1 MRICYISDSKAG
13 HVAQAHGL
21 FFALK
26 RQYDQAELIELPVQ
40 SVSIIALIIYWL
52 SRGRF
57 GQLPDALKQQSI
69 DLFIVVGHR
78 THWTG
83 VLLKKI
89 FKNSRLLV
97 LMTPSLPLS
106 WFDFAIIPA
115 HDRGKAMIE
124 NRCPRARRE
133 AMLRDQG
140 SSMSSSAAQDEGKKN
155 QHIFISQGALNPII
169 NQHRHETKRSLILI
183 GGPSKR
189 HGWSMDQLI
198 AQVEQVIADH
208 PDHQFTLTTS
218 RRTPTDFLNQDLFQ
232 NLPTTVSV
240 FPVQKTPKCWLFEQL
255 QLASEVWVTE
265 DSVSMLYEALT
276 AGCQVHLLQMPRLK
290 EDRITRSVDQLLEQG
305 LVSHV
310 SHQSEQ
316 LQQASPFT
324 LNEAE
329 RAAHWLLQHLQ
340 KNHVEEIQH

>member
-1 MRICYISDSKAG
+1 MRICYVSDGKAG

-26 RQYDQAELIELPVQ
+26 RQYDQVELIELPVQ
-40 SVSIIALIIYWL
+40 SVSIIALFIYWL

-57 GQLPDALKQQSI
+57 GQLPDVLKQQSI

-106 WFDFAIIPA
+106 WFDFAIIPI
-115 HDRGKAMIE
+115 HDNPLE
-124 NRCPRARRE
+124 H
-133 AMLRDQG
+133 D
-140 SSMSSSAAQDEGKKN
+140 SV
-155 QHIFISQGALNPII
+155 FISQGALNPII
-169 NQHRHETKRSLILI
+169 NQHRHEIKRSLILI

-198 AQVEQVIADH
+198 AQVEQVIADN
-208 PDHQFTLTTS
+208 PDHQFILTTS
-218 RRTPTDFLNQDLFQ
+218 RRTPTDFLTQDLIQ

-240 FPVQKTPKCWLFEQL
+240 FPVDQTPKGWLFEQL

-276 AGCQVHLLQMPRLK
+276 AGCQVHLLRMPRLK

-310 SHQSEQ
+310 SNQTEQ
-316 LQQASPFT
+316 LQQISPFT

-340 KNHVEEIQH
+340 KNHLEEIQH